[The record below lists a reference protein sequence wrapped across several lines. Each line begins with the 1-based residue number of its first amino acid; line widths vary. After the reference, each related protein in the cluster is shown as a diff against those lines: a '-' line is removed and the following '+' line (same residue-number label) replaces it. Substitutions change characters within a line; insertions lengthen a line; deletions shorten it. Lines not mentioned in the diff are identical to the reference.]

1 VESYDYHVEEWGA
14 LIKTRVYKNGE
25 VDHHPLIFPNILR
38 VGNRTQIRV
47 PIDDTHTWHVVV
59 AFTPTEDGSIVEDV
73 EDLPF
78 SYDPPYKDPPDARYP
93 SARNKMDTVPQQDY
107 MVWETQG
114 AVANRTAEHLS
125 FGDRGVVLL
134 RNVLRENIERVQAG
148 LDPLG
153 LVRDPDL
160 AMIDTNLDESIE
172 MERHGR
178 PVGSRAGR
186 AANTRDT

>member
-1 VESYDYHVEEWGA
+1 
-14 LIKTRVYKNGE
+14 
-25 VDHHPLIFPNILR
+25 R

-47 PIDDTHTWHVVV
+47 PIDDTHMWHVVV

-93 SARNKMDTVPQQDY
+93 IARNLMDTVPQQDY
-107 MVWETQG
+107 MAWETQG
-114 AVANRTAEHLS
+114 PIADRTAEHLS
-125 FGDRGVVLL
+125 YGDRGVSLL
-134 RNVLRENIERVQAG
+134 RALLRENIERVQAG
-148 LDPLG
+148 LDPIG

-160 AMIDTNLDESIE
+160 AVIDTNLDESIE
-172 MERHGR
+172 MERRGR

-186 AANTRDT
+186 ANTPAST